1 MVPQHR
7 CSASN
12 MLSLLLL
19 ALFFLAGPAWAKL
32 DSGKKEPG
40 KYSKHQRGFYLDE
53 SKLSFVRPGLK
64 FTILSA
70 TIDTN
75 YKIIVTFKVTDDVG
89 APLDRLGVYTPGVVS
104 TSFVGARIPKD
115 ESQYVAYTT
124 RTQTSPITGV
134 SAIQAGTDSGG
145 AYQQTGDGVYIYTF
159 AKVLP
164 ADYDRAVTHTVAMY
178 GNRNLTEFELGTQYS
193 NAEYSWVPNGSPVT
207 VVRDVVRT
215 ETCNHCHDPLALHG
229 GSRRHIALCVT
240 CHTPQTT
247 DPDTGNTVDLK
258 VMVHKIHSG
267 PNLPSVQGR
276 QALPDHWK

>member
-1 MVPQHR
+1 MTLGR
-7 CSASN
+7 
-12 MLSLLLL
+12 L
-19 ALFFLAGPAWAKL
+19 W
-32 DSGKKEPG
+32 
-40 KYSKHQRGFYLDE
+40 
-53 SKLSFVRPGLK
+53 
-64 FTILSA
+64 
-70 TIDTN
+70 
-75 YKIIVTFKVTDDVG
+75 IVSEYT
-89 APLDRLGVYTPGVVS
+89 TPGVVS

-145 AYQQTGDGVYIYTF
+145 AYQQIGDGTYTYTF

-267 PNLPSVQGR
+267 PNLPSVKAGKPYQIIGNQQSR
-276 QALPDHWK
+276 Q